1 MPQRLSKKERLE
13 RYQRALDVSAKWR
26 QHEGYDDTWE
36 RMIKLYK
43 MKHFPQGIS
52 NEERIA
58 IAVAFASINVIYPAI
73 SVNYPKITVAGRTPD
88 DDDASVIVEAVINYW
103 WRHYGYKKHFRL
115 AAKDFLILGHGWL
128 KVGYRYKE
136 KELGLGEDEIRE
148 SYEEARTQL
157 DAYAMANPE
166 LAADL
171 PGDDDLRDSLPQSK
185 AVPVED
191 RPFVERVSPF
201 NVYVDPEA
209 TSMDDIKW
217 IAQKIVRSVEDVK
230 NDERYKRS
238 VRNDIKGDSAPRE
251 FQDPWER
258 NRSWR
263 AHATKDM
270 ERVTIWEFYDVQY
283 DQMCVFAHGSKDF
296 LIEPRTMPY
305 EFGHPFIMLRNYDVP
320 DHFYPIGDLEAI
332 EPLQAELN
340 RSRSDMMNHRKRYA
354 RKYLYKKGAFDAEGR
369 AALESTK
376 DGAMIPVVDEN
387 QPLSDVVMP
396 LPQVP
401 MDANLY
407 QYSEV
412 IESDIDRVSGISEY
426 QRGGLPEIRRTAT
439 EASIVQDAANA
450 RSADKLALVEEVIR
464 EVAERLVQLAQQFLT
479 GEQVARIVG
488 SSGQNVWVPFD
499 PEDIEGEFDF
509 EVEAGST
516 QPQNETFRRQ
526 QAVQML
532 NTMAPFMDAGIIN
545 PVEMARYALQ
555 FGFGIKNPERF
566 LAQGVPTPSTAPP
579 GEQPPGAI
587 NPETGLPMETPPG
600 VPTEG
605 GQLPPGVPPELM
617 AQLAGQVGLNL
628 NNMGG

>member
-1 MPQRLSKKERLE
+1 MPTRLSKKERLE
-13 RYQRALDVSAKWR
+13 RYQRNLDLSARWR
-26 QHEGYDDTWE
+26 KHEGYDDTWE
-36 RMIKLYK
+36 RMINLYR
-43 MKHFPQGIS
+43 MKVFPKALTT
-52 NEERIA
+52 EERIA

-73 SVNYPKITVAGRTPD
+73 SVNYPKITVNGRKPED
-88 DDDASVIVEAVINYW
+88 DDPAVIVEAVINYW
-103 WRHYGYKKHFRL
+103 WRTYGYKKHFRL
-115 AAKDFLILGHGWL
+115 AAKDFLIIGHGWL

-136 KELGLGEDEIRE
+136 KEMGLAEDEVRE
-148 SYEEARTQL
+148 TYEEARTQL
-157 DAYAMANPE
+157 DAYAMANPDM
-166 LAADL
+166 AADL
-171 PGDDDLRDSLPQSK
+171 PGDDDLMASLPQTK
-185 AVPVED
+185 TVPIED

-201 NVYVDPEA
+201 NIYVDPEA

-217 IAQKIVRSVEDVK
+217 IAQKVVRGVEDVK
-230 NDERYKRS
+230 NDERYRRS
-238 VRNDIKGDSAPRE
+238 VRTAIKADSAPAQ

-258 NRSWR
+258 QRSHR
-263 AHATKDM
+263 DKSTPDM
-270 ERVTIWEFYDVQY
+270 ERVTLWEYYDVQY
-283 DQMCVFAHGSKDF
+283 DEMCVFAHGSKDY
-296 LIEPRTMPY
+296 LIEPRSMPY
-305 EFGHPFIMLRNYDVP
+305 QFGHPFIMLRNYDVP

-340 RSRSDMMNHRKRYA
+340 RTRSDMMNHRKRYA

-369 AALESTK
+369 AALESSK
-376 DGAMIPVVDEN
+376 DGTMVPVVDEN
-387 QPLSDVVMP
+387 VPLSDVLLP
-396 LPQVP
+396 LPQIP

-407 QYSEV
+407 SYSEI

-488 SSGQNVWVPFD
+488 SNGQPVWVPYE

-532 NTMAPFMDAGIIN
+532 NTLAPFMDSGIIN

-566 LAQGVPTPSTAPP
+566 LAQGVPTPTTAPP
-579 GEQPPGAI
+579 GQQPPGSLDP
-587 NPETGLPMETPPG
+587 NTGMPVPGPEGAPAGL
-600 VPTEG
+600 EG
-605 GQLPPGVPPELM
+605 IPPELL
-617 AQLAGQVGLNL
+617 AQLTGQVGVEF
-628 NNMGG
+628 NNMGTP

>member
-1 MPQRLSKKERLE
+1 MPQRLSKKEKLE
-13 RYQRALDVSAKWR
+13 RYQRQLDLAAHFR
-26 QHEGYDDTWE
+26 RREGYDDTWE
-36 RMIKLYK
+36 RMINLYR
-43 MKHFPQGIS
+43 MKVFPKHMTS
-52 NEERIA
+52 EERIA

-73 SVNYPKITVAGRTPD
+73 SVNYPKITAAGRTPE
-88 DDDASVIVEAVINYW
+88 DDDAAVIVEAVINYW

-115 AAKDFLILGHGWL
+115 AAKDFLIIGHGWL
-128 KVGYRYKE
+128 KVGYRYQE
-136 KELGLGEDEIRE
+136 KELGLAEDEIRE
-148 SYEEARTQL
+148 KYDESRAQL

-166 LAADL
+166 MADDL
-171 PGDDDLRDSLPQSK
+171 PGDEDLRASIGDTEV
-185 AVPVED
+185 VPVED

-201 NVYVDPEA
+201 SVYVDPDA

-217 IAQKIVRSVEDVK
+217 IAQKVVRGLEDVK

-238 VRNDIKGDSAPRE
+238 VRMNIEADSTTALFE
-251 FQDPWER
+251 DPWEKR
-258 NRSWR
+258 R
-263 AHATKDM
+263 AFQKPKADM
-270 ERVTIWEFYDVQY
+270 ERVTLWEFYDVQY
-283 DQMCVFAHGSKDF
+283 DEMCVFAHGAKDY

-305 EFGHPFIMLRNYDVP
+305 QFGHPFIMLRNYDVP

-340 RSRSDMMNHRKRYA
+340 RTRSDMMNHRKRYA
-354 RKYLYKKGAFDAEGR
+354 RKYIYKKGAFDAEGR
-369 AALESTK
+369 SALESQK

-387 QPLSDVVMP
+387 MPLNDVVVP

-407 QYSEV
+407 TYSEI

-479 GEQVARIVG
+479 GEQVARITG
-488 SSGQNVWVPFD
+488 SSGQPVWVPYS
-499 PEDIEGEFDF
+499 PEDIEGAFDF

-532 NTMAPFMDAGIIN
+532 NTLAPFMDSGIIN

-566 LAQGVPTPSTAPP
+566 LAQGVPSPSTAPP
-579 GEQPPGAI
+579 GEQPPGAVDP
-587 NPETGLPMETPPG
+587 NTGLPQEALGP
-600 VPTEG
+600 
-605 GQLPPGVPPELM
+605 QNPPGVPPELM
-617 AQLAGQVGLNL
+617 AQLSGQVGLNL